1 MKSILLTGATGFIGR
16 SLLRR
21 LLENDSYV
29 PIAAVRSN
37 DIELPPGTQKVTV
50 ADITP
55 LTDWSGV
62 LSGVDVVIHAAGL
75 AHILKQGSD
84 NSLQEFRRI
93 NVDGSLNLA
102 SQAAKAG
109 VRRFVFISSIG
120 VAGNESVQP
129 FTEQD
134 DPHPETPYAI
144 SKLEAEQGLCEIARQ
159 TGLEVVTIRPPLVY
173 GPNAPGN
180 FGRLARL
187 TSKGL
192 PLPLAAIENLRSF
205 VSVDNL
211 VDLIA
216 CCISHPAAANQIFN
230 VSDGEDLSTPELLR
244 LIGSMSGT
252 PARLISFPVSL
263 LKLAAALIG
272 KRTECQSLCGSLQ
285 IDISCA
291 KTLLEWEPPT
301 SVEEAMRRAFQNA
314 GGLK

>member
-1 MKSILLTGATGFIGR
+1 
-16 SLLRR
+16 
-21 LLENDSYV
+21 
-29 PIAAVRSN
+29 
-37 DIELPPGTQKVTV
+37 
-50 ADITP
+50 
-55 LTDWSGV
+55 
-62 LSGVDVVIHAAGL
+62 VIHAAGR
-75 AHILKQGSD
+75 AHILKQDSD
-84 NSLQEFRRI
+84 NSLQEFRRV

-102 SQAAKAG
+102 RQAVNAG
-109 VRRFVFISSIG
+109 VKRLVFISSIG
-120 VAGNESVQP
+120 VIGNESVRP
-129 FTEQD
+129 FTEQEV
-134 DPHPETPYAI
+134 PHPETAYAI

-205 VSVDNL
+205 VSIDNL
-211 VDLIA
+211 VDLIV
-216 CCISHPAAANQIFN
+216 CCIIHPAAANQVFN
-230 VSDGEDLSTPELLR
+230 VSDGEDLSTPDLLR

-285 IDISCA
+285 VDISRA

-314 GGLK
+314 GG